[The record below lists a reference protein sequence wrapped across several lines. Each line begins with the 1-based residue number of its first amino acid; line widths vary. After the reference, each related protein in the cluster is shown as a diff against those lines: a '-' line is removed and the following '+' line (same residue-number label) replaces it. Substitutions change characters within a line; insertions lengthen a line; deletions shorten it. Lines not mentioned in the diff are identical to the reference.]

1 MSPARSTSKTPKRT
15 KKSSATAPVAS
26 KNGRPKVLKVSTSR
40 GKNLVIVESPA
51 KARTIA
57 PLLGS
62 RYDVRASIGHIRD
75 LPKSTLGVNLEQ
87 DFEPKY
93 VIPRDKRAVVT
104 ELKNAAKVARMVY
117 LATDPDREGEAI
129 SWHLVHAA
137 EIRDVPVQR
146 VVFHEITPEA
156 IHEAFEHPRDI
167 DVHLV
172 DAQQA
177 RRVLDRLVG
186 YSLSPILWRKVRG
199 HLSAGR
205 VQSVA
210 LRIVVEREREI
221 QNFVPQEYWSIEA
234 ELAKEQTSARRRR
247 DDTFRVELTSKVG
260 QRGRLRILNQTAADD
275 LVTDLRPAA
284 YRVNDIAAK
293 KSARQPEPPF
303 ITSSLQQEAARKLR
317 FTAQRTMQIA
327 QQLFE
332 GLDIGQGERVGI
344 ITYMR
349 TDSVQVAE
357 SAIAQARQYI
367 QRAYGGDYLPNAP
380 RRVTRRARGAQEAH
394 EAIRPTAIAREPQQ
408 VRPFLTNDQFRLY
421 DLIWKRTVASQ
432 MAAAS
437 IETVTVNV
445 EARNTVSGNAYGLR
459 TSSSRVLF
467 PGFQTLY
474 QEGADD
480 DQEQAAGRQRLPE
493 LAQGDALQLRELHP
507 GQHFT
512 QPPPRFTEATLIRSL
527 ETNGIGRP
535 STYAAIL
542 ATLQGRG
549 YVGREGRQ
557 LVPEGLGFVVS
568 DLLTEHFPS
577 VLDVQFTAQMEEE
590 LDDIADGKREWVPV
604 VREFYTPFKVSLDL
618 ADANIPK
625 VALTPEPTGEQCEKL
640 LENGEKCGRPMVF
653 RVGRFGKFQA
663 CSGFPD
669 CRNTKPILNLVG
681 VPCPKDGGELVE
693 KRGRQRRRVFYGCA
707 NFPACDFTSWDKPIP
722 EPCPNC
728 GAMMVMSRQGG
739 AKCTQCGQT
748 TSLATLLKSA
758 AHKAAEPVAVGA

>member
-1 MSPARSTSKTPKRT
+1 MSPARSTAKTPKNT
-15 KKSSATAPVAS
+15 KKSSAASQGAS

-62 RYDVRASIGHIRD
+62 RYDVKASIGHIRD

-167 DVHLV
+167 DEHLV

-234 ELAKEQTSARRRR
+234 ELAKEQTGTRRRR
-247 DDTFRVELTSKVG
+247 DDTFRVELISKAG

-357 SAIAQARQYI
+357 SAVAQARQYI
-367 QRAYGGDYLPNAP
+367 QRAYGGDFLPSAP
-380 RRVTRRARGAQEAH
+380 RRFTRRARGAQEAH

-408 VRPFLTNDQFRLY
+408 VRSFLTNDQFRLY
-421 DLIWKRTVASQ
+421 DLIWKRMVASQ

-437 IETVTVNV
+437 IETVNVNV
-445 EARNTVSGNAYGLR
+445 EARNAASGNTYGLR

-480 DQEQAAGRQRLPE
+480 DQEQENRQRLPE
-493 LAQGDALQLRELHP
+493 LTQGEVLQLRELYPH
-507 GQHFT
+507 QHFT

-557 LVPEGLGFVVS
+557 LVPEELGFVVN

-604 VREFYTPFKVSLDL
+604 VRDFYTPFKVSLDL

-625 VALTPEPTGEQCEKL
+625 VALTPEPTGEQCEK
-640 LENGEKCGRPMVF
+640 CGRPMVF

-663 CSGFPD
+663 CSGFPE
-669 CRNTKPILNLVG
+669 CRNAKPILNLVG

-707 NFPACDFTSWDKPIP
+707 NFPACDFTSWDRPIP

-728 GAMMVMSRQGG
+728 GAMMVMSREGR
-739 AKCTQCGQT
+739 AKCTQCGQI
-748 TSLATLLKSA
+748 TSLATLRKSA
-758 AHKAAEPVAVGA
+758 AHKSSEPVAVGA